1 MGRGRLHRL
10 GLERG
15 RRGVQG
21 ARGPRAGRN
30 TMARHWRSAARHTA
44 RSEAPLHAL
53 VLAAGASR
61 RFGGIKALAPINGKP
76 MLQWAIDALSNAG
89 VDSLSI
95 VLGAYAAEIGAGI
108 NTRGATVVRHEDWSE
123 GLAASLRAGLA
134 SVDQPDIGIDDY
146 RRLIAAWRAAPDRAA
161 AAAYAH
167 TRGAPCIVPAAFRP
181 ALLHLHGDQGARVLL
196 RTLAEVTEVPMD
208 SAARDIDTR
217 DEWQARVDEPPA
229 PPFTQ
234 SSEPT
239 TRA

>member
-1 MGRGRLHRL
+1 MTAALTQTAAA
-10 GLERG
+10 
-15 RRGVQG
+15 VS
-21 ARGPRAGRN
+21 
-30 TMARHWRSAARHTA
+30 SAARHTA
-44 RSEAPLHAL
+44 CSEAPLHAL

-134 SVDQPDIGIDDY
+134 SVESADAGLLIALADQPDIGIDDY
-146 RRLIAAWRAAPDRAA
+146 QRLIAAWRAAPDRAA

>member
-1 MGRGRLHRL
+1 MTAALTQTAAA
-10 GLERG
+10 
-15 RRGVQG
+15 VS
-21 ARGPRAGRN
+21 
-30 TMARHWRSAARHTA
+30 SAERHTA
-44 RSEAPLHAL
+44 CSEAPLHAL

-134 SVDQPDIGIDDY
+134 SVESADAGLLIALADQPDIGIDDY
-146 RRLIAAWRAAPDRAA
+146 QRLIAAWRAAPDRAA

-181 ALLHLHGDQGARVLL
+181 ALLLLHGDQGARVLL
-196 RTLAEVTEVPMD
+196 RTLAGVTEVPMD

-217 DEWQARVDEPPA
+217 DEWQARVDEPPV
-229 PPFTQ
+229 PSSTQ

>member
-1 MGRGRLHRL
+1 MTAALTPTAAA
-10 GLERG
+10 
-15 RRGVQG
+15 VS
-21 ARGPRAGRN
+21 
-30 TMARHWRSAARHTA
+30 SAARHTA

-134 SVDQPDIGIDDY
+134 SVESADAGLLIALADQPDIGIDDY

>member
-1 MGRGRLHRL
+1 MTAALTHTAAA
-10 GLERG
+10 
-15 RRGVQG
+15 VS
-21 ARGPRAGRN
+21 
-30 TMARHWRSAARHTA
+30 SAARHTA
-44 RSEAPLHAL
+44 CSEAPLHAL

-76 MLQWAIDALSNAG
+76 MLQWVIDALSNAG
-89 VDSLSI
+89 GDSLSI
-95 VLGAYAAEIGAGI
+95 VLGAYAAEISEGI

-134 SVDQPDIGIDDY
+134 SVESADAGLLIALADQPDIGIDDY

-217 DEWQARVDEPPA
+217 DEWQARVDEPPV
-229 PPFTQ
+229 PSSTQ

>member
-1 MGRGRLHRL
+1 MTAALTQTAAA
-10 GLERG
+10 
-15 RRGVQG
+15 VS
-21 ARGPRAGRN
+21 
-30 TMARHWRSAARHTA
+30 SAARHTA
-44 RSEAPLHAL
+44 PSEAPLHAL

-76 MLQWAIDALSNAG
+76 MLQWVIDALSNAG

-95 VLGAYAAEIGAGI
+95 VLGAYAAEISAGI

-134 SVDQPDIGIDDY
+134 SVESADAGLLIALADQPDIGIDDY

-217 DEWQARVDEPPA
+217 DEWQARVDEPPV
-229 PPFTQ
+229 PSSTQ

>member
-1 MGRGRLHRL
+1 
-10 GLERG
+10 
-15 RRGVQG
+15 
-21 ARGPRAGRN
+21 
-30 TMARHWRSAARHTA
+30 
-44 RSEAPLHAL
+44 
-53 VLAAGASR
+53 
-61 RFGGIKALAPINGKP
+61 
-76 MLQWAIDALSNAG
+76 MLQWVIDALSNAG
-89 VDSLSI
+89 ADSLSI
-95 VLGAYAAEIGAGI
+95 VLGAYAAEISAGI

-134 SVDQPDIGIDDY
+134 SVESADAGLLIALADQPDIGIDDY
-146 RRLIAAWRAAPDRAA
+146 QRLIAAWRAAPDRAA

-217 DEWQARVDEPPA
+217 DEWQARVDEPPV
-229 PPFTQ
+229 PSFTQ

>member
-1 MGRGRLHRL
+1 MTAALTQTAAA
-10 GLERG
+10 
-15 RRGVQG
+15 VS
-21 ARGPRAGRN
+21 
-30 TMARHWRSAARHTA
+30 SAARHTA

-108 NTRGATVVRHEDWSE
+108 NTRGATVVWHEDWSE

-134 SVDQPDIGIDDY
+134 SVESADAGLLIALADQPDIGIDDY
-146 RRLIAAWRAAPDRAA
+146 QRLIAAWRAAPDRAA

-217 DEWQARVDEPPA
+217 DEWQARVDEPPV
-229 PPFTQ
+229 PSSTQ

>member
-1 MGRGRLHRL
+1 MTAALTQTAAA
-10 GLERG
+10 
-15 RRGVQG
+15 VS
-21 ARGPRAGRN
+21 
-30 TMARHWRSAARHTA
+30 SAARHTA

-134 SVDQPDIGIDDY
+134 SVESADAGLLIALADQPDIGIDDY
-146 RRLIAAWRAAPDRAA
+146 QRLIAAWRAAPDRA
-161 AAAYAH
+161 
-167 TRGAPCIVPAAFRP
+167 R
-181 ALLHLHGDQGARVLL
+181 
-196 RTLAEVTEVPMD
+196 
-208 SAARDIDTR
+208 
-217 DEWQARVDEPPA
+217 
-229 PPFTQ
+229 
-234 SSEPT
+234 
-239 TRA
+239 

>member
-1 MGRGRLHRL
+1 MTAAP
-10 GLERG
+10 
-15 RRGVQG
+15 
-21 ARGPRAGRN
+21 ARAASAEP
-30 TMARHWRSAARHTA
+30 SAAPTTA
-44 RSEAPLHAL
+44 RSRVPLHAI

-76 MLQWAIDALSNAG
+76 MLQWVIDALSSAG

-95 VLGAYAAEIGAGI
+95 VLGAYAAEISAGI
-108 NTRGATVVRHEDWSE
+108 DTRGATLVRHEDWSE

-134 SVDQPDIGIDDY
+134 SVQFANAGLLIALADQPDIGIDDY
-146 RRLIAAWRAAPDRAA
+146 RRLITAWRAAPDRAA

-167 TRGAPCIVPAAFRP
+167 TRGAPCIVPASLRP
-181 ALLHLHGDQGARVLL
+181 ALLNLRGDQGARVLL
-196 RTLAEVTEVPMD
+196 RALAEVTEVPMK

-217 DEWQARVDEPPA
+217 DEWQARVDEPPV
-229 PPFTQ
+229 PSSTQ

>member
-1 MGRGRLHRL
+1 
-10 GLERG
+10 
-15 RRGVQG
+15 VS
-21 ARGPRAGRN
+21 
-30 TMARHWRSAARHTA
+30 SAARHTA

-61 RFGGIKALAPINGKP
+61 RLGGIKALAPINGKP

-134 SVDQPDIGIDDY
+134 SVESADAGLLIALADQPDIGIDDY
-146 RRLIAAWRAAPDRAA
+146 QRLIAAWRAAPDRAA

-217 DEWQARVDEPPA
+217 DEWQARVDEPPV
-229 PPFTQ
+229 PSSTQ